1 MSKKKIVPQVGSLSY
16 DDVDKA
22 VEYSLRHDIPFLP
35 ELPKL
40 GDAMLEYIEKPGNL
54 SCLETFKKMVQGY
67 ETVKIQCVGPATLI
81 LSGYDQDEAISR
93 ACQHIDAVTNGLNAG
108 EVILFLDEPALGQ
121 VGFDYQ
127 QLWSALFESF
137 DVTPGIHV
145 CGNMNWDELFR
156 SEIDI
161 ISFDASQYDITK
173 YPGYRNNKKIA
184 WGAKAKGDVK
194 DFQEGD
200 LLTLPCGM
208 GPKFYS
214 VDDCE
219 VNLNNLLKISSGF
232 GSESETNIGKQQ

>member
-1 MSKKKIVPQVGSLSY
+1 MSKRKIVTQIGSLPY

-40 GDAMLEYIEKPGNL
+40 GDAMLDYIEKPGNL
-54 SCLETFKKMVQGY
+54 SCLETFKKMVKGY
-67 ETVKIQCVGPATLI
+67 ETVKVQCIGPATLI
-81 LSGYDQDEAISR
+81 LSGYDHNEAVSR

-121 VGFDYQ
+121 VGFDYR

-137 DVTPGIHV
+137 DVTPGVHV

-156 SEIDI
+156 SEIEI
-161 ISFDASQYDITK
+161 ISFDASKYDITK

-184 WGAKAKGDVK
+184 WGIQTKEHIK

-219 VNLNNLLKISSGF
+219 VNLQNLLEISDGL
-232 GSESETNIGKQQ
+232 K